1 MSADGQI
8 LPVVLLNGIRS
19 DSLGRYLAALG
30 LMRTAAHAWPGV
42 RGAWRHGCFWV
53 VGGPA
58 DLDELIDHLIEF
70 EWSSYERSWKKAQEA
85 EKKRRRGVPSP
96 YALWLSEQD
105 EVTAELALAHLVLG
119 STRYFNPLL
128 GSGGNSGRR
137 DFSKGWSAASAAI
150 QQLPKGWDQDHVR
163 RELTGFLDGAG
174 GPMRPKGSWNSA
186 SWYSEAYA
194 SNSGQGAPRG
204 EQVPPWGMLLACEA
218 FPLFAGAP
226 SRRLGATTRRFGAF
240 PFVAASAAPTA
251 SGEAGREQAEVWT
264 PLWSRPM
271 TLAEIRA
278 LFRRGRAELGGRG
291 AVTPAAMA
299 AAIVSRGVDAGI
311 VGFVRHALGGTTSG
325 NTFEPRLIGRIG
337 LSPSMEEHASAL
349 STALARVVDLCDRLP
364 RDVRK
369 GQRWIFRGLRGPIED
384 ALIRHAASP
393 TDPELAAKLL
403 DNLVGAL
410 DRVEANRSFRQASIE
425 LELLPPQ
432 WLVVWLGRD
441 EPRPEI
447 RLAMG
452 VASLLD
458 EPFLVHRWGVRRVK
472 GSPTRYR
479 FTKERQAR
487 CVWSIGPLASNL
499 SRVLQRRL
507 VDAGDDVGGP
517 EALPT
522 RASVNVHRDDLGLW
536 LAGELDERVLARWID
551 RLALF
556 DWRSVPG
563 ALRATNM
570 GGECAQPVDGP
581 LALWGLLRPLLD
593 RRRLVFQGRPLFE
606 EHADPRTVAAS
617 RSLVARLGVRDVEG
631 AVDVAGSRYHMAGR
645 PLGRLDSSVVV
656 QEPLRLAS
664 ALLFQPFPGEL
675 LEVTPRW
682 LRPLRIEGGP

>member
-1 MSADGQI
+1 MSADAQI
-8 LPVVLLNGIRS
+8 LPVVPLNGIRS
-19 DSLGRYLAALG
+19 DSVGRYLAALG
-30 LMRTAAHAWPGV
+30 LMQTAARKWSGV
-42 RGAWRHGCFWV
+42 RGAWRDGCFWV

-58 DLDELIDHLIEF
+58 DLDDLIDHLLEI
-70 EWSSYERSWKKAQEA
+70 EWSPYERSWKKAQEA
-85 EKKRRRGVPSP
+85 EKKRRKGAPSP

-105 EVTAELALAHLVLG
+105 EETAELALAHLVLG
-119 STRYFNPLL
+119 SRRYFNPLL
-128 GSGGNSGRR
+128 GSGGNSGQRN
-137 DFSKGWSAASAAI
+137 FSKGWSAAVAAI
-150 QQLPKGWDQDHVR
+150 KKPPKGWDENDVR
-163 RELTGFLDGAG
+163 RELSGFLTGLV
-174 GPMRPKGSWNSA
+174 GPARKGYWQAA
-186 SWYSEAYA
+186 SWYSEL
-194 SNSGQGAPRG
+194 SMSSDHGAAG
-204 EQVPPWGMLLACEA
+204 IPPWAMLLACEA

-251 SGEAGREQAEVWT
+251 SGEAGRDQAEVWT

-325 NTFEPRLIGRIG
+325 NTFEPRFIGRID
-337 LSPSMEEHASAL
+337 LAPSVAEHASAL
-349 STALARVVDLCDRLP
+349 STALSRVVDLCDRLP

-369 GQRWIFRGLRGPIED
+369 GQRWIFRGLRGPIEG

-403 DNLVGAL
+403 DALVGAL
-410 DRVEANRSFRQASIE
+410 DRVEANRSFRDAAVEI
-425 LELLPPQ
+425 ELLPPE

-441 EPRPEI
+441 EPSPEV

-458 EPFLVHRWGVRRVK
+458 EPFLVHRWGVRRAQ

-479 FTKERQAR
+479 FTKEQQAR
-487 CVWSIGPLASNL
+487 CVWSIGPLASSL

-507 VDAGDDVGGP
+507 VDAGDDAGGP

-522 RASVNVHRDDLGLW
+522 RASVNVRRDDLRLW
-536 LAGELDERVLARWID
+536 LAGELDERELEGWID

-556 DWRSVPG
+556 DWRSVPNG
-563 ALRATNM
+563 LRATIES
-570 GGECAQPVDGP
+570 GASVQPVDGL

-593 RRRLVFQGRPLFE
+593 RRRLFIQGDPLFD
-606 EHADPRTVAAS
+606 EHVDPRTVAAG
-617 RSLVARLGVRDVEG
+617 RSMVARLAVRDVEG
-631 AVDVAGSRYHMAGR
+631 AVDVAGGRYHMAGR
-645 PLGRLDSSVVV
+645 PLGRLGSSFTAE
-656 QEPLRLAS
+656 EPLRLAS
-664 ALLFQPFPGEL
+664 ALLLQPFSGEL
-675 LEVTPRW
+675 AEVTPRW
-682 LRPLRIEGGP
+682 LRPTRSEGGP